1 MAHERE
7 HPGGPCGEKKKNNA
21 GPARYARA
29 RNRMRGDEGTTED
42 DAPSR
47 DGDSALRAL
56 VLPVLQVAC
65 LSKTPVA
72 VMAAHMSLSCTGRLC
87 SASSEGVVVELSNP
101 PDGTLLGSSAAVT
114 FPSGDGTKGFVSEVT
129 GVDKTAGGDTI
140 ATLALPDQLRAG
152 TRRSA
157 VRIPVPPETLTAA
170 IVQGDGV
177 RGPAV
182 PIDISLTGILIELDA
197 LRAQRVAAGAHLSL
211 RIALGSVELLLECE
225 VRRKDG
231 RRLGLLILTDG
242 PPPKRMAKIMWR
254 LQQDRLLSR

>member
-1 MAHERE
+1 MSA
-7 HPGGPCGEKKKNNA
+7 
-21 GPARYARA
+21 
-29 RNRMRGDEGTTED
+29 DEGTTRD
-42 DAPSR
+42 DAPSPTA
-47 DGDSALRAL
+47 DSALRSV
-56 VLPVLQVAC
+56 VLPMLQVAC

-87 SASSEGVVVELSNP
+87 SASSDGVVLELPNP

-114 FPSGDGTKGFVSEVT
+114 FPSGDGTKGFVSEIIAVE
-129 GVDKTAGGDTI
+129 KPPGGPTV
-140 ATLALPDQLRAG
+140 ATLTLPEQLRAG

-170 IVQGDGV
+170 IVHGDGV
-177 RGPAV
+177 RGTALPV
-182 PIDISLTGILIELDA
+182 DISLTGILIELDA
-197 LRAQRVAAGAHLSL
+197 LRAQRVAVGAQISL
-211 RIALGSVELLLECE
+211 RIALGSLELLLNCE

-231 RRLGLLILTDG
+231 RRLGLLIVTDG